1 MSDKELL
8 AQIAQVA
15 GAINKHMNSQPAAGY
30 ATYNNTSRGGYS
42 GMQGRGRGRGAGSMP
57 PVKFFNRKL
66 TLNNTGSSSG
76 SRVNGNHIS
85 DIAATLSPI
94 SSTPHQ
100 TPAATFAQ
108 STANLANRPVALPTR
123 HLSLINNNT
132 SQPNTGRQSSPSTSS
147 LSMPSASIAA
157 RADMTTAI
165 PGVPPTG
172 SSGQQWIQS
181 KGKNLSMMNPTS
193 YKKTMEA
200 KQKSIQSSKAK
211 KLKLLQARAK
221 LARDR
226 SRGIVTVGGTE
237 YKKSRDG
244 RKLVMRDSTKD
255 NVVINGLLF
264 EMDPRGNKLVRKG
277 ASNRISTGSA
287 LPVSLATT
295 PTPQMTPGA
304 TPKQFSMGGVDYVRT
319 TNGNL
324 VRATLV
330 KTQLLKKRATQEL
343 KQNKAVSKKSRPF
356 CKFFTRF
363 GQCQR
368 GSSCPFVHSSS
379 HLAICKKFLRGTC
392 TNTASTCK
400 LSHTPSPHSTP
411 ACSHFQRAA
420 CTKDN
425 CLYPHIRINPQAPIC
440 RPFATEGWCDAGIN
454 CKDRHVWICPDFGTP
469 AGCKKKCGLAH
480 VANGGVRV
488 KRSAEEMEKE
498 RQEQGDAAGSEF
510 NSNKRKRAESAKWS
524 KPAGRYMEGLPKSDA
539 VQSEEQDWSGSVL
552 TKKFQH
558 DENFVPFEFDDD
570 DEEEALM
577 AQVVDED
584 ENEVMG
590 DFEGDQELDE
600 EEEEDQEDVSSD
612 EVESDDSESDAE
624 EDPSE
629 DDDDEDESENEA
641 YHEELQRFYEEQDRE
656 DDEYHRFV

>member
-30 ATYNNTSRGGYS
+30 ATYNNASRGGYS

-85 DIAATLSPI
+85 GIATTLSPI

-100 TPAATFAQ
+100 TPAATFTQ

-132 SQPNTGRQSSPSTSS
+132 SQPDTGRQSSPSTSS

-157 RADMTTAI
+157 RTDMATAI

-255 NVVINGLLF
+255 DVVINGLLF

-277 ASNRISTGSA
+277 APTRISTGSA
-287 LPVSLATT
+287 LPASVATT
-295 PTPQMTPGA
+295 TTLQMTPGA

-330 KTQLLKKRATQEL
+330 KTQLLKKRATQEV

-363 GQCQR
+363 
-368 GSSCPFVHSSS
+368 
-379 HLAICKKFLRGTC
+379 
-392 TNTASTCK
+392 
-400 LSHTPSPHSTP
+400 
-411 ACSHFQRAA
+411 
-420 CTKDN
+420 
-425 CLYPHIRINPQAPIC
+425 
-440 RPFATEGWCDAGIN
+440 
-454 CKDRHVWICPDFGTP
+454 DFGTP

-498 RQEQGDAAGSEF
+498 RQEQGDAAGGEF

-524 KPAGRYMEGLPKSDA
+524 KPAGRYMDGLSKSDA
-539 VQSEEQDWSGSVL
+539 VQSEEQDWSDSVL

-590 DFEGDQELDE
+590 DFEGDQELEE